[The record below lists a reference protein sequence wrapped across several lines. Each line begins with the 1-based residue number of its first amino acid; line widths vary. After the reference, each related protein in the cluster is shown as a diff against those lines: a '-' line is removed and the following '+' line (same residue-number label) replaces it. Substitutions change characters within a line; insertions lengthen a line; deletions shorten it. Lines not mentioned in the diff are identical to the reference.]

1 MSQLQA
7 LSDAGVSVWL
17 DDLGRHRITSG
28 ELQRLVEQVG
38 IRGVTTNPSIF
49 ANAVKS
55 GNDYQGDLAASTS
68 DAETTLHDLVVADVR
83 DACRILAPAFDATR
97 AVDGR
102 VSIEVDPRLA
112 FDTQAT
118 TAEAARLWHDVDQPN
133 LMVKIPG
140 TEAGLPA
147 ITESLAAGIS
157 INITLIFGIERYRQV
172 QQAWLSGLERA
183 KVNGHDLSRI
193 ASVASFFVSRLD
205 TSVDTALDAKLEA
218 GEISADRHA
227 ELRGR
232 AAIANAR
239 NAYRVFCQARA
250 EPRWQALEGAGAI
263 PQRPLWASTSTKDPT
278 FPATR
283 YVDDLVAADTV
294 NTMPAQTLE
303 AVLAD
308 EASSKT
314 RAAAIDLSDA
324 AAAADA
330 KLFQSLAAVG
340 IDYDEVVGDLE
351 LAGVRSFSEAWEGLL
366 TLVGAAQQKAG

>member
-278 FPATR
+278 FPVTR

-303 AVLAD
+303 AVLSD
-308 EASSKT
+308 VASS
-314 RAAAIDLSDA
+314 
-324 AAAADA
+324 
-330 KLFQSLAAVG
+330 
-340 IDYDEVVGDLE
+340 
-351 LAGVRSFSEAWEGLL
+351 
-366 TLVGAAQQKAG
+366 